1 MFSRFL
7 MVLALA
13 FAVTTA
19 LAATAL
25 ATDEPIKPPNL
36 PTTAPA
42 PQAPQKPAA
51 CLDTARPSAKLHAK
65 WQRGFRNGKL
75 RGTAID
81 RGCSA
86 GKAGKLKSVRVS
98 VARRIG
104 NRCQHVNAKGQ
115 LGRAMSCAPHW
126 LKARG
131 TRRWSLNLRHA
142 LPNGR
147 YVVRVSAVDAAGNVQ
162 LIGR

>member
-13 FAVTTA
+13 AALATA

-25 ATDEPIKPPNL
+25 ATDEPIKPPN
-36 PTTAPA
+36 TTTNAPA
-42 PQAPQKPAA
+42 AQAPQQPAA
-51 CLDTARPSAKLHAK
+51 CLDTMRPSAKLNAK
-65 WQRGFRNGKL
+65 WQRGFRNGMI
-75 RGTAID
+75 RGTASD
-81 RGCSA
+81 RGCAA

-104 NRCQHVNAKGQ
+104 KRCQHLNAKGK
-115 LGRAMSCAPHW
+115 LGRATSCAPRW

-131 TRRWSLNLRHA
+131 TRRWSLHVRRT

-147 YVVRVSAVDAAGNVQ
+147 YVVRVSAVDASGNVQ
-162 LIGR
+162 LLGR

>member
-13 FAVTTA
+13 VAVTTA
-19 LAATAL
+19 FAATAF
-25 ATDEPIKPPNL
+25 ATDEPIKPPNT
-36 PTTAPA
+36 TTAPA

-51 CLDTARPSAKLHAK
+51 CLDTMRPSAKLNAK
-65 WQRGFRNGKL
+65 WQRGFRNGVI
-75 RGTAID
+75 RGSASD
-81 RGCSA
+81 RGCGA

-115 LGRAMSCAPHW
+115 LGRATSCAPRW
-126 LKARG
+126 IKARG

-147 YVVRVSAVDAAGNVQ
+147 YVVRVRAMDAAGNVQ
-162 LIGR
+162 LLGR